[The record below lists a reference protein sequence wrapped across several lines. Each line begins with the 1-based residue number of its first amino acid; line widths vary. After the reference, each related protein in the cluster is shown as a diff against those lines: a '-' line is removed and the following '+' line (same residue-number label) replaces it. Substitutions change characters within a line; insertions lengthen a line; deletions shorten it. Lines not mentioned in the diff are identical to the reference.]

1 MERKLTAILAADVVG
16 YSRLMEADEPGTLTR
31 LKALLKDI
39 FEPKIA
45 EHHGRVVK
53 TTGDGLLV
61 EFPSVVEAV
70 QCGVEVEKA
79 NALRNADVPA
89 DRRIEFR
96 IGINLGDVIADGG
109 DIYGDGVN
117 VAARLEG
124 MAEPGGICIS
134 GVVLNQVKNKVEL
147 RVENLG
153 TQHVKNMAEPLSVYR
168 VLLDAGAPGTV
179 RPRQRWTTLRSWR
192 AAAAVLG
199 VAVLAAAGW
208 FTYDKLRLAPPET
221 APSPQ
226 AARGMPAIAVLPF
239 DNMSDDKAM
248 GYFSDGV
255 AEDIITM
262 LSRFPD
268 LAVVARN
275 SSFTYKGKAVDV
287 RQVGKE
293 LGVAYVLE
301 GSVRKEADK
310 VRIVAQLIDARTGQ
324 HAWAQRYENAGPDPW
339 ILQDEVVGK
348 IITSLT
354 GEMGQV
360 RRAEYKQAWGKDTAN
375 LEEYDY
381 YLRGHEVFMAAQTK
395 DDYKRAQRI
404 WEEGL
409 KKFPYS
415 SLLRIKLG
423 FGHYMAAW
431 TWNSDDLAGDFKR
444 ASDLAREGLAGQS
457 LSPQTQR
464 LGHWLMAYVKS
475 QERDFDRAWAEAEAA
490 AKLAPYDAYMLG
502 NLANVATMAGRPD
515 KAIEWLQIEVQRSP
529 DVNRF
534 YRFGAAYYV
543 AGRYEEAITAFLKAE
558 RPWVA
563 DDYLNQAAT
572 YVRLDRMEDAK
583 AAVKEA
589 LKLDPQF
596 TQAKWREGYFYSDPS
611 ILERQVADLGKAG
624 LPEK

>member
-16 YSRLMEADEPGTLTR
+16 YSRLMEADEAGTLTR
-31 LKALLKDI
+31 LKGLLKDLL
-39 FEPKIA
+39 EPKVA

-53 TTGDGLLV
+53 TTGDGVLV

-70 QCGVEVEKA
+70 QCGVEVERA
-79 NALRNADVPA
+79 NALRNADLPN

-96 IGINLGDVIADGG
+96 IGINLGDVIAEGG

-134 GVVLNQVKNKVEL
+134 GAVLNQVKNKVEL
-147 RVENLG
+147 RVEDLG

-168 VLLDAGAPGTV
+168 VLIDASAAGAMRT
-179 RPRQRWTTLRSWR
+179 RQRWAKLRSWR
-192 AAAAVLG
+192 AVAAAVS
-199 VAVLAAAGW
+199 VAVLAGAGW
-208 FTYDKLRLAPPET
+208 YTYDKLHPAPPAV
-221 APSPQ
+221 APSPP
-226 AARGMPAIAVLPF
+226 AASGMPAIAILPF
-239 DNMSDDKAM
+239 DNMSDDKAV

-255 AEDIITM
+255 TEDIITM

-324 HAWAQRYENAGPDPW
+324 HVWAERYENAGPDPW
-339 ILQDEVVGK
+339 VLQDEVVGK

-381 YLRGHEVFMAAQTK
+381 YLRGHEVLMAAKTK
-395 DDYKRAQRI
+395 EDYKRAEQI
-404 WEEGL
+404 WQDGL
-409 KKFPYS
+409 KKFPNS

-423 FGHYMAAW
+423 FAYYFAAW
-431 TWNSDDLAGDFKR
+431 TWQSDDLAGDFKR
-444 ASDLAREGLAGQS
+444 ASELAHEGLAGEN

-464 LGHWLMAYVKS
+464 LGHWLMAFVKS
-475 QERDFDRAWAEAEAA
+475 QERDFERAWTEAEAA
-490 AKLAPYDAYMLG
+490 AALAPYDAFMLG
-502 NLANVATMAGRPD
+502 MLANVATMAGKPD

-529 DVNRF
+529 DVNRNW
-534 YRFGAAYYV
+534 RFGWAYYV
-543 AGRYEEAITAFLKAE
+543 AGRYGDAIEAFKKAE
-558 RPWVA
+558 RPLDA
-563 DDYLNQAAT
+563 DNYLNQAAT

-589 LKLDPQF
+589 LKLDPTF

-611 ILERQVADLGKAG
+611 ILERQVADLGRAG